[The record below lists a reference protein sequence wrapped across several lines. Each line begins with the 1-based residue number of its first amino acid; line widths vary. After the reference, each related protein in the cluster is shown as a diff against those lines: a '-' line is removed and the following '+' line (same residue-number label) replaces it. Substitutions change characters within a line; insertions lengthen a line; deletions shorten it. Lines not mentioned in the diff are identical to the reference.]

1 MRSTLPTFNEVWQRQ
16 FRSGFLKQLQDFPAE
31 TKFLIG
37 CSGGVDSMLLL
48 HLMFFLCSEK
58 IRAIYVDHQLQSI
71 SSAWGTFV
79 QQQCRQLNI
88 PCIIQPVNVASG
100 NLEQQAR
107 NSRYQAYLQ
116 HLQAD
121 EMLVLAHH
129 QQDQAETLMLRLL
142 SGAGVDGLAAM
153 KQIDIRENLTIWRP
167 LLNISREQICQWAS
181 DLNVQNIEDPS
192 NQNND
197 YDRAWARQILWPLLS
212 ERFPKMQAALARTT
226 DLMQDAQEILQDVL
240 RQDTA
245 VCIQDNILDLSK
257 FSELSLA
264 RQRQLLSNWMKGEGQ
279 YRPALDMVQR
289 LQCEVIHARADAQA
303 ALHWQGFYYVRYQQL
318 VYKLSKEIYL
328 AGQQPFSGEQQMI
341 FRLQDRIDLPSGQFQ
356 VQPAAIG
363 LSLDLLNQHLKLT
376 QRQGGEKI
384 HLCGRVGS
392 WPLKKAIQDAQIFP
406 WMRHTIQILSIDD
419 VMLGVFTPKGFWL
432 AESAYCEVEG
442 WQPVLASSISEHKDE
457 H

>member
-1 MRSTLPTFNEVWQRQ
+1 
-16 FRSGFLKQLQDFPAE
+16 
-31 TKFLIG
+31 
-37 CSGGVDSMLLL
+37 MLLL

-121 EMLVLAHH
+121 EILVLAHH

-142 SGAGVDGLAAM
+142 SGAGIDGLAAM

-181 DLNVQNIEDPS
+181 DLNVQNIEDPT
-192 NQNND
+192 NAD
-197 YDRAWARQILWPLLS
+197 TYYDRAWARQTLWPVLS
-212 ERFPKMQAALARTT
+212 QRYPKMQAALVRTSE
-226 DLMQDAQEILQDVL
+226 LMQDAQDILQEVL
-240 RQDTA
+240 QQDLASCGTET
-245 VCIQDNILDLSK
+245 QLDLGKFLQLSK
-257 FSELSLA
+257 S
-264 RQRQLLSNWMKGEGQ
+264 RQRQLLSAWMKGKEQ
-279 YRPALDMVQR
+279 YRPSLAMVER
-289 LQCEVIHARADAQA
+289 LQREVIYAKQDAQA
-303 ALHWQGFYYVRYQQL
+303 ALYWQGFYYVRYQQQL
-318 VYKLSKEIYL
+318 YRLAAEIYL
-328 AGQQPFSGEQQMI
+328 ADQQQVQTSPKTIKFALKDSVQVLSGKFIIQPAQLGLSAALLQQP
-341 FRLQDRIDLPSGQFQ
+341 LQLQ
-356 VQPAAIG
+356 
-363 LSLDLLNQHLKLT
+363 

-384 HLCGRVGS
+384 HLYGRVGT
-392 WPLKKAIQDAQIFP
+392 WPLKKAIQEAQIFP
-406 WMRHTIQILSIDD
+406 WARHTIQILSTDN

-432 AESAYCEVEG
+432 AQSAYCEAGG
-442 WQPVLASSISEHKDE
+442 WLPISVSSTLELNDE

>member
-1 MRSTLPTFNEVWQRQ
+1 
-16 FRSGFLKQLQDFPAE
+16 
-31 TKFLIG
+31 
-37 CSGGVDSMLLL
+37 MLLL
-48 HLMFFLCSEK
+48 HLMFFLCPEK

-181 DLNVQNIEDPS
+181 DLNVQNIEDPT
-192 NQNND
+192 NAD
-197 YDRAWARQILWPLLS
+197 TYYDRVWARQTLWPVLS
-212 ERFPKMQAALARTT
+212 QRYPKMQAALVRTSE
-226 DLMQDAQEILQDVL
+226 LMQDAQDILQEVL
-240 RQDTA
+240 QQDLASCGTEM
-245 VCIQDNILDLSK
+245 QLDLGKFLQLSK
-257 FSELSLA
+257 S
-264 RQRQLLSNWMKGEGQ
+264 RQRQLLSAWMKGKEQ
-279 YRPALDMVQR
+279 YRPSLAMVER
-289 LQCEVIHARADAQA
+289 LQREVIHAKQDAQA
-303 ALHWQGFYYVRYQQL
+303 ALYWQGFYYVRYQQQL
-318 VYKLSKEIYL
+318 YRLAAEIYL
-328 AGQQPFSGEQQMI
+328 ADQQQVQTSPKTIKFALKDSVQVLSGKFIIQPAQLGLSAALLQQP
-341 FRLQDRIDLPSGQFQ
+341 LQLQ
-356 VQPAAIG
+356 
-363 LSLDLLNQHLKLT
+363 

-384 HLCGRVGS
+384 HLYGRVGT
-392 WPLKKAIQDAQIFP
+392 WPLKKAIQEAQIFP
-406 WMRHTIQILSIDD
+406 WARHTIQILSTDN

-432 AESAYCEVEG
+432 AQSAYCEAGG
-442 WQPVLASSISEHKDE
+442 WLPISVSSTLELNDE